1 MTPSTLL
8 HPLKLDVVGFQEDE
22 HDYHFRV
29 ELPEPKCCQSCG
41 TLYNLVKFGK
51 DDQAY
56 RDVPIHDKRSTIWV
70 VRRRYKCN
78 SCNSTFRPDL
88 KDMDDRRMMTK
99 RLVKHI
105 EKAALLVIV
114 DL

>member
-41 TLYNLVKFGK
+41 TLYNDWQVAYHQYATVKC
-51 DDQAY
+51 Q
-56 RDVPIHDKRSTIWV
+56 RDR
-70 VRRRYKCN
+70 
-78 SCNSTFRPDL
+78 F
-88 KDMDDRRMMTK
+88 
-99 RLVKHI
+99 
-105 EKAALLVIV
+105 
-114 DL
+114 

>member
-22 HDYHFRV
+22 HDYHSSV
-29 ELPEPKCCQSCG
+29 ELPEPKCCESCG
-41 TLYNLVKFGK
+41 TISGLVKFCK

-70 VRRRYKCN
+70 IR
-78 SCNSTFRPDL
+78 
-88 KDMDDRRMMTK
+88 
-99 RLVKHI
+99 
-105 EKAALLVIV
+105 EAAKAALPAP
-114 DL
+114 

>member
-1 MTPSTLL
+1 MTPSTRLL

-56 RDVPIHDKRSTIWV
+56 RELPGKDT
-70 VRRRYKCN
+70 VRPGAQSREAE
-78 SCNSTFRPDL
+78 TAPA
-88 KDMDDRRMMTK
+88 
-99 RLVKHI
+99 V
-105 EKAALLVIV
+105 AV
-114 DL
+114 